1 MVDAHFDLK
10 GADMTEEP
18 KTWKETI
25 RVDGGQLLNKVRE
38 LVREGNV
45 RHITISQDERVIVE
59 FPLTIGVAGAVLA
72 PMLVAVGAIAALVT
86 NCSID
91 IEREAPKE

>member
-1 MVDAHFDLK
+1 
-10 GADMTEEP
+10 MTEGP

-25 RVDGGQLLNKVRE
+25 RVDGGQLLDKVRE

-45 RHITISQDERVIVE
+45 RHITIRQDDRVIVE
-59 FPLTIGVAGAVLA
+59 FPLTIGVASVVLA

-86 NCSID
+86 NCSIEV
-91 IEREAPKE
+91 EREAPKE

>member
-1 MVDAHFDLK
+1 
-10 GADMTEEP
+10 MTEEP

-25 RVDGGQLLNKVRE
+25 CIDGGQLLDRVRE

-45 RHITISQDERVIVE
+45 RHISIRQDERVIVE

-86 NCSID
+86 NCSIE